1 MNPPQP
7 VVAGGPVG
15 TAARGWLAAVLPVL
29 KRSFPATAR
38 RGGRATGRVE
48 ELFQWLC
55 AIGIDPPQPVLAGG
69 LVGTSV
75 LGWLAALLPLLK
87 DPLPEP
93 SAGQDKRMAGRRQS
107 SAGDTHE
114 LRDGPSRPCGGVGGV
129 GAAGRGYLAAVL
141 PSKWEGSLGGLLLVP
156 S

>member
-55 AIGIDPPQPVLAGG
+55 AIGIDPLQRVLAGG

-75 LGWLAALLPLLK
+75 LGWLAALLRG
-87 DPLPEP
+87 
-93 SAGQDKRMAGRRQS
+93 ARQ
-107 SAGDTHE
+107 E
-114 LRDGPSRPCGGVGGV
+114 GG
-129 GAAGRGYLAAVL
+129 GAQAEQYRGHTRA
-141 PSKWEGSLGGLLLVP
+141 S
-156 S
+156 